1 MKTIKYVT
9 PVMDEE
15 EKLCLTKHIIIY
27 LDDNDNMKIAI
38 PDYYNK
44 YVDNSNIQEA
54 LNSRFVAVY
63 KNIPRQGFNKKN
75 MSEIMLVVNDE
86 DIIEDVSYMGA
97 PINLFVNRT
106 DHKTLIKRLK

>member
-15 EKLCLTKHIIIY
+15 EKLCLTKHIIVY
-27 LDDNDNMKIAI
+27 LDDNDNMKVAI
-38 PDYYNK
+38 PDYYNQ
-44 YVDNSNIQEA
+44 YVDNSNIHEA
-54 LNSRFVAVY
+54 LNSKFVAVY
-63 KNIPRQGFNKKN
+63 KNIPRNIFDRRKTPR
-75 MSEIMLVVNDE
+75 IMLVVNDE
-86 DIIEDVSYMGA
+86 DIIEDVSYMGS